1 MLHYSRFYS
10 LFVFDDSIVRNEVML
25 RLSGNPPGRQAFFT
39 PREISDILRISV
51 YTVRRW
57 IKEGS
62 LPAYKVGRGWRIS
75 DVDLEQWLNQQ
86 RIITVHTVNAMPRMP
101 HS

>member
-1 MLHYSRFYS
+1 MCYTVLAVVGQAEDWKGRF
-10 LFVFDDSIVRNEVML
+10 IVVTKTRQATEHLAFLTPEEVSL
-25 RLSGNPPGRQAFFT
+25 RLRV
-39 PREISDILRISV
+39 SV

-75 DVDLEQWLNQQ
+75 EMAMNEWLSQHQ
-86 RIITVHTVNAMPRMP
+86 SVVASHR
-101 HS
+101 

>member
-1 MLHYSRFYS
+1 MEWSAS
-10 LFVFDDSIVRNEVML
+10 LCYTVLAARMVNGRPKRRLIVVAKALKTSEHLAFLTPDEVSELL
-25 RLSGNPPGRQAFFT
+25 RV
-39 PREISDILRISV
+39 SV

-75 DVDLEQWLNQQ
+75 EMAMDEWLSQNQSVVMSN
-86 RIITVHTVNAMPRMP
+86 R
-101 HS
+101 

>member
-1 MLHYSRFYS
+1 
-10 LFVFDDSIVRNEVML
+10 ML
-25 RLSGNPPGRQAFFT
+25 RLSENPAGRQAFFT
-39 PREISDILRISV
+39 PQEISDMLRISV

-75 DVDLEQWLNQQ
+75 HVDLERWLNRQ
-86 RIITVHTVNAMPRMP
+86 RPTAIDGDRSGDLAERDASNRE
-101 HS
+101 

>member
-1 MLHYSRFYS
+1 MVARTRKATEHLSF
-10 LFVFDDSIVRNEVML
+10 LTPQEVSEML
-25 RLSGNPPGRQAFFT
+25 RV
-39 PREISDILRISV
+39 SV

-75 DVDLEQWLNQQ
+75 EMAMDEWLCRHQSVVTSH
-86 RIITVHTVNAMPRMP
+86 R
-101 HS
+101 

>member
-1 MLHYSRFYS
+1 MEGVVALCYTKLAASRGTGRPEGRSTLGTKKRRVGEPLAF
-10 LFVFDDSIVRNEVML
+10 LTPKEVSQML
-25 RLSGNPPGRQAFFT
+25 RV
-39 PREISDILRISV
+39 SV

-75 DVDLEQWLNQQ
+75 EMAMHEWLSRNQ
-86 RIITVHTVNAMPRMP
+86 TVVMSNR
-101 HS
+101 

>member
-1 MLHYSRFYS
+1 MAAIGTVDPQSFLTPQEVSS
-10 LFVFDDSIVRNEVML
+10 LL
-25 RLSGNPPGRQAFFT
+25 RV
-39 PREISDILRISV
+39 SV

-75 DVDLEQWLNQQ
+75 KAEMSHWLEQNQSSAV
-86 RIITVHTVNAMPRMP
+86 TP
-101 HS
+101 S

>member
-1 MLHYSRFYS
+1 MLCAILCSPVVGQTEGWKGR
-10 LFVFDDSIVRNEVML
+10 SILVTNTRQATEHLAFLTPEEVSEML
-25 RLSGNPPGRQAFFT
+25 RV
-39 PREISDILRISV
+39 SV

-75 DVDLEQWLNQQ
+75 EMAISEWLSRNQSVV
-86 RIITVHTVNAMPRMP
+86 TP
-101 HS
+101 HR

>member
-1 MLHYSRFYS
+1 VALCYTVLAARLLSRR
-10 LFVFDDSIVRNEVML
+10 LEG
-25 RLSGNPPGRQAFFT
+25 RLSVVGKAKRTAEHLAFLT
-39 PREISDILRISV
+39 PEEVSEVLRVSV

-75 DVDLEQWLNQQ
+75 EMAMDEWLSRNQSAVMSN
-86 RIITVHTVNAMPRMP
+86 R
-101 HS
+101 

>member
-1 MLHYSRFYS
+1 MDGPVALCYTLLAGRWAIGR
-10 LFVFDDSIVRNEVML
+10 LKRGSIVVARTRTAAEYLAFLTPEEVSELL
-25 RLSGNPPGRQAFFT
+25 RV
-39 PREISDILRISV
+39 SV

-75 DVDLEQWLNQQ
+75 ERAMHEWLSRNQSVVTSH
-86 RIITVHTVNAMPRMP
+86 R
-101 HS
+101 